1 MNDINKEGYYVGPEL
16 QWNVE
21 DVEIFAQANDMEF
34 SQEDYKRI
42 LKATFEDNEMVINA
56 IQESI
61 AITIDYMLDEGELKK
76 LNNNDKK
83 SVHDVPFGYP
93 TSCQN

>member
-1 MNDINKEGYYVGPEL
+1 MTDINEEGYYTGSEL

-42 LKATFEDNEMVINA
+42 LKATFEDNQMLMEV

-61 AITIDYMLDEGELKK
+61 ALTIDFMLDEGELKK
-76 LNNNDKK
+76 LKNND
-83 SVHDVPFGYP
+83 
-93 TSCQN
+93 

>member
-1 MNDINKEGYYVGPEL
+1 MTDINEEGYYTGSEL

-42 LKATFEDNEMVINA
+42 LKATFEDNQMLMEV

-61 AITIDYMLDEGELKK
+61 ALTIDFMLDEGELKK
-76 LNNNDKK
+76 INNND
-83 SVHDVPFGYP
+83 
-93 TSCQN
+93 

>member
-1 MNDINKEGYYVGPEL
+1 MTDINEEGYYTGSEL
-16 QWNVE
+16 RWNVE

-42 LKATFEDNEMVINA
+42 LKATFEDNQMLMET

-61 AITIDYMLDEGELKK
+61 GLTIDFMLDEGELKK
-76 LNNNDKK
+76 LNNNE
-83 SVHDVPFGYP
+83 
-93 TSCQN
+93 

>member
-1 MNDINKEGYYVGPEL
+1 MTDINEEGYYTGSEL

-42 LKATFEDNEMVINA
+42 LKATFEDNQMLMET

-61 AITIDYMLDEGELKK
+61 ALTIDFMLDEGELKK
-76 LNNNDKK
+76 LNNNE
-83 SVHDVPFGYP
+83 
-93 TSCQN
+93 

>member
-76 LNNNDKK
+76 LNNND
-83 SVHDVPFGYP
+83 
-93 TSCQN
+93 

>member
-1 MNDINKEGYYVGPEL
+1 MNNINEEGYYIGSEV

-42 LKATFEDNEMVINA
+42 LKATFEDNQMLMEV

-61 AITIDYMLDEGELKK
+61 ALTIDFMLDEGELKK
-76 LNNNDKK
+76 LNNNE
-83 SVHDVPFGYP
+83 
-93 TSCQN
+93 

>member
-1 MNDINKEGYYVGPEL
+1 MTDINKEGYYTGSEL
-16 QWNVE
+16 QWNIE

-42 LKATFEDNEMVINA
+42 LKATFEDNQMLMEV

-61 AITIDYMLDEGELKK
+61 ALTIDFMLDEGELKK
-76 LNNNDKK
+76 LNNND
-83 SVHDVPFGYP
+83 
-93 TSCQN
+93 

>member
-1 MNDINKEGYYVGPEL
+1 MNNINEEGYYTGSEV

-42 LKATFEDNEMVINA
+42 LKATFEDNQMLMEV

-61 AITIDYMLDEGELKK
+61 ALTIDFMLDEGELKK
-76 LNNNDKK
+76 LNNND
-83 SVHDVPFGYP
+83 
-93 TSCQN
+93 

>member
-1 MNDINKEGYYVGPEL
+1 MTKINKEGYYIGSEI

-42 LKATFEDNEMVINA
+42 LIATFEDNEYLMNM
-56 IQESI
+56 IQECI
-61 AITIDYMLDEGELKK
+61 GTTIDYMLDEGELK
-76 LNNNDKK
+76 LNNNE
-83 SVHDVPFGYP
+83 
-93 TSCQN
+93 

>member
-1 MNDINKEGYYVGPEL
+1 MTDINEEGYYTGSEL
-16 QWNVE
+16 QWNIE

-42 LKATFEDNEMVINA
+42 LKATFEDNQMLMEV

-61 AITIDYMLDEGELKK
+61 ALTIDFMLDEGELKK
-76 LNNNDKK
+76 LNNND
-83 SVHDVPFGYP
+83 
-93 TSCQN
+93 

>member
-1 MNDINKEGYYVGPEL
+1 MTDINEEGYYTGSEL
-16 QWNVE
+16 QWNIE

-42 LKATFEDNEMVINA
+42 LKATFEDNQMLMEV

-61 AITIDYMLDEGELKK
+61 ALTIDFMLDEGELKK
-76 LNNNDKK
+76 K
-83 SVHDVPFGYP
+83 
-93 TSCQN
+93 

>member
-1 MNDINKEGYYVGPEL
+1 MTDINKEGYYTGSEL

-42 LKATFEDNEMVINA
+42 LKATFEDNQMLMEV

-61 AITIDYMLDEGELKK
+61 ALTIDFMLDEGELKK
-76 LNNNDKK
+76 INNNE
-83 SVHDVPFGYP
+83 
-93 TSCQN
+93 

>member
-1 MNDINKEGYYVGPEL
+1 MTDINKEGYYTGSEL

-42 LKATFEDNEMVINA
+42 LKATFEDNQMLMEV

-61 AITIDYMLDEGELKK
+61 GLTIDFMLDEGELKK
-76 LNNNDKK
+76 LNNNE
-83 SVHDVPFGYP
+83 
-93 TSCQN
+93 

>member
-1 MNDINKEGYYVGPEL
+1 MTNINKEGYYTGTEL

-42 LKATFEDNEMVINA
+42 LIATFEDNEMLMNA

-61 AITIDYMLDEGELKK
+61 GITIDYMLDEGELTRK
-76 LNNNDKK
+76 ND
-83 SVHDVPFGYP
+83 
-93 TSCQN
+93 

>member
-1 MNDINKEGYYVGPEL
+1 MTNINKEGYYIGSEL
-16 QWNVE
+16 QWNVK

-42 LKATFEDNEMVINA
+42 LIATFEDNEMVMNA

-61 AITIDYMLDEGELKK
+61 GITIDYMLDEGELKRK
-76 LNNNDKK
+76 NNE
-83 SVHDVPFGYP
+83 
-93 TSCQN
+93 

>member
-1 MNDINKEGYYVGPEL
+1 MTNINKEGYYTGPEL

-42 LKATFEDNEMVINA
+42 LKSTFEDNEYLMNR
-56 IQESI
+56 IQECI
-61 AITIDYMLDEGELKK
+61 ATTIDFMLDEGELK
-76 LNNNDKK
+76 LNNNE
-83 SVHDVPFGYP
+83 
-93 TSCQN
+93 

>member
-1 MNDINKEGYYVGPEL
+1 MTDINEEGYYTGSEL

-42 LKATFEDNEMVINA
+42 LKATFEDNQMLMET
-56 IQESI
+56 IQNSI
-61 AITIDYMLDEGELKK
+61 ALTIDFMLDEGELKK
-76 LNNNDKK
+76 LNNND
-83 SVHDVPFGYP
+83 
-93 TSCQN
+93 

>member
-1 MNDINKEGYYVGPEL
+1 MTDINEEGYYTGSEL
-16 QWNVE
+16 QWNIE

-42 LKATFEDNEMVINA
+42 LKATFEDNQMLMEV

-61 AITIDYMLDEGELKK
+61 ALTIDFMLDEGELKK
-76 LNNNDKK
+76 NK
-83 SVHDVPFGYP
+83 
-93 TSCQN
+93 

>member
-1 MNDINKEGYYVGPEL
+1 MTDINKEGYYTGSEL
-16 QWNVE
+16 QWNIE

-42 LKATFEDNEMVINA
+42 LKATFEDNQMLMEV

-61 AITIDYMLDEGELKK
+61 ALTIDFMLDEGELKK
-76 LNNNDKK
+76 LNHNDEEQN
-83 SVHDVPFGYP
+83 
-93 TSCQN
+93 TSIH

>member
-1 MNDINKEGYYVGPEL
+1 MTDINKEGYYTGSEV

-42 LKATFEDNEMVINA
+42 LKATFEDNQMLMEV

-61 AITIDYMLDEGELKK
+61 GLTIDFMLDEGELKK
-76 LNNNDKK
+76 INNNE
-83 SVHDVPFGYP
+83 
-93 TSCQN
+93 

>member
-1 MNDINKEGYYVGPEL
+1 MKKTMTKINKEGYYIGSEV

-42 LKATFEDNEMVINA
+42 LIATFEDNEMVMNA

-61 AITIDYMLDEGELKK
+61 GITIDYMLDEGELKRK
-76 LNNNDKK
+76 NND
-83 SVHDVPFGYP
+83 
-93 TSCQN
+93 

>member
-1 MNDINKEGYYVGPEL
+1 MTNINKEGYYTGTEL

-42 LKATFEDNEMVINA
+42 LIATFEDNEYLMNV
-56 IQESI
+56 IQECI
-61 AITIDYMLDEGELKK
+61 GTTIDYMLDEGELK
-76 LNNNDKK
+76 LNNNE
-83 SVHDVPFGYP
+83 
-93 TSCQN
+93 

>member
-1 MNDINKEGYYVGPEL
+1 MTDINKEGYYTGSEL

-42 LKATFEDNEMVINA
+42 LKATFEDNQMLMEV

-61 AITIDYMLDEGELKK
+61 ALTIDFMLDEGELKK
-76 LNNNDKK
+76 LNNND
-83 SVHDVPFGYP
+83 
-93 TSCQN
+93 

>member
-1 MNDINKEGYYVGPEL
+1 MTDINEEGYYTGSEL
-16 QWNVE
+16 QWNIE

-42 LKATFEDNEMVINA
+42 LKATFEDNQMLMET

-61 AITIDYMLDEGELKK
+61 ALTIDFMLDEGELKK
-76 LNNNDKK
+76 LNNND
-83 SVHDVPFGYP
+83 
-93 TSCQN
+93 

>member
-1 MNDINKEGYYVGPEL
+1 MTDINEEGYYTGSEL

-42 LKATFEDNEMVINA
+42 LKATFEDNQMLMEV

-61 AITIDYMLDEGELKK
+61 ALTIDFMLDEGELK
-76 LNNNDKK
+76 LNNND
-83 SVHDVPFGYP
+83 
-93 TSCQN
+93 

>member
-1 MNDINKEGYYVGPEL
+1 MTDINKEGYYTGSEL

-42 LKATFEDNEMVINA
+42 LKATFEDNQMLMEV

-61 AITIDYMLDEGELKK
+61 ALTIDFMLDEGELKK
-76 LNNNDKK
+76 LNNNE
-83 SVHDVPFGYP
+83 
-93 TSCQN
+93 

>member
-1 MNDINKEGYYVGPEL
+1 MTDINEEGYYTGSEL
-16 QWNVE
+16 QWNIE

-42 LKATFEDNEMVINA
+42 LKATFEDNHMLMEV

-61 AITIDYMLDEGELKK
+61 ALTIDFMLDEGELKK
-76 LNNNDKK
+76 INNND
-83 SVHDVPFGYP
+83 
-93 TSCQN
+93 

>member
-1 MNDINKEGYYVGPEL
+1 MTDINEEGYYTGSEL

-42 LKATFEDNEMVINA
+42 LKATFEDNQMLMEV

-61 AITIDYMLDEGELKK
+61 GLTIDFMLDEGELKK
-76 LNNNDKK
+76 INNNE
-83 SVHDVPFGYP
+83 
-93 TSCQN
+93 